1 MFVKSPEVVH
11 IFTHT
16 SVLYLDHH
24 LDNDSLSN
32 FGSVIAIACKFCMV
46 KLKQFLISKNI
57 LQLNFLSLDDFNYF
71 SFLEFAM

>member
-46 KLKQFLISKNI
+46 KIKTV
-57 LQLNFLSLDDFNYF
+57 LDIKEHTTIEF
-71 SFLEFAM
+71 SEPG